1 MRTLLLDEKETN
13 TAMTAST
20 SKLSTLLRSLL
31 LGSTLL
37 CSTAL
42 AGNLLDRVLAVVNEE
57 IILDTEV
64 LQATEMEA
72 RQALAGVERES
83 AEGQRRYDE
92 LRRRVLDSQI
102 EKLLVAQYAREQKI
116 YVTEDEMR
124 GAIKDVVKN
133 NNLNDESQL
142 REALKGQGLT
152 WDAYSSMLRQQ
163 LLQLKVVNT
172 AVRSRVTVG
181 DDEVRAYYAQTVR
194 QVAGDQLQVRIH
206 QVLIPVSKT
215 APAPTIAEK
224 RAKAAKVVEGARGG
238 QDFASLCQKFC
249 EDGGKGDGDTG
260 LISRSE
266 LPVELREMVGTMDPS
281 DVRGPIRGD
290 RGFYIIRLVEKK
302 DAEVR
307 PFEEVKETLRRQ
319 LYEQQVEKAV
329 NSWLKEL
336 RRKAHVDVRL

>member
-1 MRTLLLDEKETN
+1 MNDMTTSQFRLRGLLLSLTLG
-13 TAMTAST
+13 ASLLSATAS
-20 SKLSTLLRSLL
+20 
-31 LGSTLL
+31 
-37 CSTAL
+37 
-42 AGNLLDRVLAVVNEE
+42 AGNLLDRVIAVVNDE

-72 RQALAGVERES
+72 RQALANVDRDS

-102 EKLLVAQYAREQKI
+102 EKVLIAQYAREQKV

-124 GAIKDVVKN
+124 SAIKDVVKN

-142 REALKGQGLT
+142 REALKAQGMA

-194 QVAGDQLQVRIH
+194 QVAGDQLQVHI
-206 QVLIPVSKT
+206 QQILIPVSKT
-215 APAPTIAEK
+215 APATTIAEK
-224 RAKAAKVVEGARGG
+224 RAKAAKAVEGARAG
-238 QDFASLCQKFC
+238 QDFASLCQKLC
-249 EDGGKGDGDTG
+249 EDGAKGDGDSG

-266 LPVELREMVGTMDPS
+266 LPVELREVVTTMDPS

-290 RGFYIIRLVEKK
+290 RGFYVVRLVEKK

-329 NSWLKEL
+329 TAWLKEL

>member
-1 MRTLLLDEKETN
+1 MTDPSIRFFSPRTLCRRSGRFL
-13 TAMTAST
+13 AA
-20 SKLSTLLRSLL
+20 LSLGSLL
-31 LGSTLL
+31 LGST
-37 CSTAL
+37 AW
-42 AGNLLDRVLAVVNEE
+42 AGNVLDRVLAVVNDE

-64 LQATEMEA
+64 LQATEVEA
-72 RQALAGVERES
+72 KQALAGVERDS

-102 EKLLVAQYAREQKI
+102 EKLLIAQYAREQKI

-124 GAIKDVVKN
+124 SAIKDVVKN
-133 NNLNDESQL
+133 NNLSDESQL
-142 REALKGQGLT
+142 REALKAQGLT

-181 DDEVRAYYAQTVR
+181 DDEVRSYYAQTVR

-206 QVLIPVSKT
+206 QIVVPVGKES
-215 APAPTIAEK
+215 PAQTVAER
-224 RAKAAKVVEGARGG
+224 RAKAAKVVEGARAG
-238 QDFASLCQKFC
+238 QDFISLCQKFC
-249 EDGGKGDGDTG
+249 DDPSKGDGDTG
-260 LISRSE
+260 LVSRSE
-266 LPVELREMVGTMDPS
+266 LPVELREVVATMDPN
-281 DVRGPIRGD
+281 DVRGPIRAE

-319 LYEQQVEKAV
+319 LYEQQVDKAV
-329 NSWLKEL
+329 TSWLKEL

>member
-1 MRTLLLDEKETN
+1 
-13 TAMTAST
+13 MTRAKS
-20 SKLSTLLRSLL
+20 SLSSPVVRLLRSLTLGSVL
-31 LGSTLL
+31 LGST
-37 CSTAL
+37 AI
-42 AGNLLDRVLAVVNEE
+42 AANVLDRVLAVVNDE
-57 IILDTEV
+57 IVLDTEV

-72 RQALAGVERES
+72 RQVLANVDRDS

-102 EKLLVAQYAREQKI
+102 EKVLIAQYAREQKV

-124 GAIKDVVKN
+124 SAIKDVVKN

-142 REALKGQGLT
+142 REALKAQGMA

-194 QVAGDQLQVRIH
+194 QVAGDQLQVHI
-206 QVLIPVSKT
+206 QQILIPVSKT
-215 APAPTIAEK
+215 APATTIAEK
-224 RAKAAKVVEGARGG
+224 RAKAAKAVEGARAG

-249 EDGGKGDGDTG
+249 EDGAKGDGDSG

-266 LPVELREMVGTMDPS
+266 LPVELREVVTTMDPS

-290 RGFYIIRLVEKK
+290 RGFYVVRLVEKK

-329 NSWLKEL
+329 TAWLKEL

>member
-1 MRTLLLDEKETN
+1 MTN
-13 TAMTAST
+13 YAMTRAKS
-20 SKLSTLLRSLL
+20 SLSSPVVRLLRSLTLGSVL
-31 LGSTLL
+31 LGST
-37 CSTAL
+37 AI
-42 AGNLLDRVLAVVNEE
+42 AANVLDRVLAVVNDE
-57 IILDTEV
+57 IVLDTEV

-72 RQALAGVERES
+72 RQVLANVDRDS

-102 EKLLVAQYAREQKI
+102 EKVLIAQYAREQKV

-124 GAIKDVVKN
+124 SAIKDVVKN

-142 REALKGQGLT
+142 REALKAQGMA

-194 QVAGDQLQVRIH
+194 QVAGDQLQVHI
-206 QVLIPVSKT
+206 QQILIPVSKT
-215 APAPTIAEK
+215 APATTIAEK
-224 RAKAAKVVEGARGG
+224 RAKAAKAVEGARAG

-249 EDGGKGDGDTG
+249 EDGAKGDGDSG

-266 LPVELREMVGTMDPS
+266 LPVELREVVTTMDPS

-290 RGFYIIRLVEKK
+290 RGFYVVRLVEKK

-329 NSWLKEL
+329 TAWLKEL

>member
-1 MRTLLLDEKETN
+1 MTN
-13 TAMTAST
+13 YAMTRAKS
-20 SKLSTLLRSLL
+20 SLSSPVVRLLRSLTLGSVL
-31 LGSTLL
+31 LGST
-37 CSTAL
+37 AI
-42 AGNLLDRVLAVVNEE
+42 AANVLDRVLAVVNDE
-57 IILDTEV
+57 IVLDTEV

-72 RQALAGVERES
+72 RQALANVDRDS

-102 EKLLVAQYAREQKI
+102 EKVLIAQYAREQKV

-124 GAIKDVVKN
+124 SAIKDVVKN

-142 REALKGQGLT
+142 REALKAQGMA

-194 QVAGDQLQVRIH
+194 QVAGDQLQVHI
-206 QVLIPVSKT
+206 QQILIPVSKT
-215 APAPTIAEK
+215 APATTIAEK
-224 RAKAAKVVEGARGG
+224 RAKAAKAVEGARAG

-249 EDGGKGDGDTG
+249 EDGAKGDGDSG

-266 LPVELREMVGTMDPS
+266 LPVELREVVTTMDPS

-290 RGFYIIRLVEKK
+290 RGFYVVRLVEKK

-329 NSWLKEL
+329 TAWLKEL

>member
-1 MRTLLLDEKETN
+1 
-13 TAMTAST
+13 MTCAKS
-20 SKLSTLLRSLL
+20 SLSSPVARLLRSLTLGSVL
-31 LGSTLL
+31 LGSTAIA
-37 CSTAL
+37 S
-42 AGNLLDRVLAVVNEE
+42 NVLDRVLAVVNDE
-57 IILDTEV
+57 IVLDTEV

-72 RQALAGVERES
+72 RQALANVDRDS

-102 EKLLVAQYAREQKI
+102 EKVLIAQYAREQKV

-124 GAIKDVVKN
+124 SAIKDVVKN

-142 REALKGQGLT
+142 REALKAQGMA

-194 QVAGDQLQVRIH
+194 QVAGDQLQVHI
-206 QVLIPVSKT
+206 QQILIPVSKT
-215 APAPTIAEK
+215 APATTIAEK
-224 RAKAAKVVEGARGG
+224 RAKAAKAVEGARAG

-249 EDGGKGDGDTG
+249 EDGAKGDGDSG

-266 LPVELREMVGTMDPS
+266 LPVELREVVTTMDPS

-290 RGFYIIRLVEKK
+290 RGFYVVRLVEKK

-329 NSWLKEL
+329 TAWLKEL

>member
-1 MRTLLLDEKETN
+1 MTN
-13 TAMTAST
+13 YAMTRAKS
-20 SKLSTLLRSLL
+20 SLSSPVVRLLRSLTLGSVL
-31 LGSTLL
+31 LGST
-37 CSTAL
+37 AI
-42 AGNLLDRVLAVVNEE
+42 AANVLDRVLAVVNDE
-57 IILDTEV
+57 IVLDTEV

-72 RQALAGVERES
+72 RQVLANVDRDS

-102 EKLLVAQYAREQKI
+102 EKVLIAQYAREQKV

-124 GAIKDVVKN
+124 SELKDVVKN

-142 REALKGQGLT
+142 REALKAQGMA

-194 QVAGDQLQVRIH
+194 QVAGDQLQVHI
-206 QVLIPVSKT
+206 QQILIPVSKT
-215 APAPTIAEK
+215 APATTIAEK
-224 RAKAAKVVEGARGG
+224 RAKAAKAVEGARAG

-249 EDGGKGDGDTG
+249 EDGAKGDGDSG

-266 LPVELREMVGTMDPS
+266 LPVELREVVTTMDPS

-290 RGFYIIRLVEKK
+290 RGFYVVRLVEKK

-329 NSWLKEL
+329 TAWLKEL

>member
-1 MRTLLLDEKETN
+1 MTN
-13 TAMTAST
+13 YAMTCAKS
-20 SKLSTLLRSLL
+20 SLSSPVARLLRSLTLGSVL
-31 LGSTLL
+31 LGSTAIA
-37 CSTAL
+37 S
-42 AGNLLDRVLAVVNEE
+42 NVLDRVLAVVNDE
-57 IILDTEV
+57 IVLDTEV

-72 RQALAGVERES
+72 RQVLANVDRDS

-102 EKLLVAQYAREQKI
+102 EKVLIAQYAREQKV

-124 GAIKDVVKN
+124 SAIKDVVKN

-142 REALKGQGLT
+142 REALKAQGMA

-194 QVAGDQLQVRIH
+194 QVAGDQLQVHI
-206 QVLIPVSKT
+206 QQILIPVSKT
-215 APAPTIAEK
+215 APATTIAEK
-224 RAKAAKVVEGARGG
+224 RAKAAKAVEGARAG

-249 EDGGKGDGDTG
+249 EDGAKGDGDSG

-266 LPVELREMVGTMDPS
+266 LPVELREVVTTMDPS

-290 RGFYIIRLVEKK
+290 RGFYVVRLVEKK

-329 NSWLKEL
+329 TAWLKEL

>member
-1 MRTLLLDEKETN
+1 
-13 TAMTAST
+13 MTRAKS
-20 SKLSTLLRSLL
+20 SLSSPVVRLLRSLTLGSVL
-31 LGSTLL
+31 LGST
-37 CSTAL
+37 AI
-42 AGNLLDRVLAVVNEE
+42 AANVLDRVLAVVNDE
-57 IILDTEV
+57 IVLDTEV

-72 RQALAGVERES
+72 RQALANVDRDS

-102 EKLLVAQYAREQKI
+102 EKVLIAQYAREQKV

-124 GAIKDVVKN
+124 SAIKDVVKN

-142 REALKGQGLT
+142 REALKAQGMA

-194 QVAGDQLQVRIH
+194 QVAGDQLQVHI
-206 QVLIPVSKT
+206 QQILIPVSKT
-215 APAPTIAEK
+215 APATTIAEK
-224 RAKAAKVVEGARGG
+224 RAKAAKAVEGARAG

-249 EDGGKGDGDTG
+249 EDGAKGDGDSG

-266 LPVELREMVGTMDPS
+266 LPVELREVVTTMDPS

-290 RGFYIIRLVEKK
+290 RGFYVVRLVEKK

-329 NSWLKEL
+329 TAWLKEL

>member
-1 MRTLLLDEKETN
+1 MTN
-13 TAMTAST
+13 YAMTCAKS
-20 SKLSTLLRSLL
+20 SLSSPVARLLRSLTLGSVL
-31 LGSTLL
+31 LGSTAIA
-37 CSTAL
+37 S
-42 AGNLLDRVLAVVNEE
+42 NVLDRVLAVVNDE
-57 IILDTEV
+57 IVLDTEV

-72 RQALAGVERES
+72 RQALANVDRDS

-102 EKLLVAQYAREQKI
+102 EKVLIAQYAREQKV

-124 GAIKDVVKN
+124 SAIKDVVKN

-142 REALKGQGLT
+142 REALKAQGMA

-194 QVAGDQLQVRIH
+194 QVAGDQLQVHI
-206 QVLIPVSKT
+206 QQILIPVSKT
-215 APAPTIAEK
+215 APATTIAEK
-224 RAKAAKVVEGARGG
+224 RAKAAKAVEGARAG

-249 EDGGKGDGDTG
+249 EDGAKGDGDSG

-266 LPVELREMVGTMDPS
+266 LPVELREVVTTMDPS

-290 RGFYIIRLVEKK
+290 RGFYVVRLVEKK

-329 NSWLKEL
+329 TAWLKEL

>member
-1 MRTLLLDEKETN
+1 MNDMTTSQFRLRGLLLSLTLG
-13 TAMTAST
+13 ASLLSATAS
-20 SKLSTLLRSLL
+20 
-31 LGSTLL
+31 
-37 CSTAL
+37 
-42 AGNLLDRVLAVVNEE
+42 AGNLLDRVIAVVNDE

-72 RQALAGVERES
+72 RQALANVDRDS

-116 YVTEDEMR
+116 YVNEEEMR
-124 GAIKDVVKN
+124 SAIKDVVKN
-133 NNLNDESQL
+133 NNLTDESQL

-194 QVAGDQLQVRIH
+194 QVAGDQLQVRI
-206 QVLIPVSKT
+206 QQIIIPVGKGVPPQIV
-215 APAPTIAEK
+215 ADK
-224 RAKAAKVVEGARGG
+224 RSKAAKVVEGARNG
-238 QDFASLCQKFC
+238 QDFLSLCSKFC
-249 EDGGKGDGDTG
+249 EDGAKGDGDTG
-260 LISRSE
+260 LVSRSE
-266 LPVELREMVGTMDPS
+266 LPVELREVVTTMDAN
-281 DVRGPIRGD
+281 DIRGPIKSE
-290 RGFYIIRLVEKK
+290 RGFYIIRLMEKK

-329 NSWLKEL
+329 TSWLKEL
-336 RRKAHVDVRL
+336 RRKAHVDVRQ

>member
-1 MRTLLLDEKETN
+1 MTN
-13 TAMTAST
+13 YAMTCAKS
-20 SKLSTLLRSLL
+20 SLSSPVARAAAVADS
-31 LGSTLL
+31 GE
-37 CSTAL
+37 CA
-42 AGNLLDRVLAVVNEE
+42 AGLDGHRRNVLDRVLAVVNDE
-57 IILDTEV
+57 IVLDTEV

-72 RQALAGVERES
+72 RQALANVDRDS

-102 EKLLVAQYAREQKI
+102 EKVLIAQYAREQKV

-124 GAIKDVVKN
+124 SAIKDVVKN

-142 REALKGQGLT
+142 REALKAQGMA

-194 QVAGDQLQVRIH
+194 QVAGDQLQVHI
-206 QVLIPVSKT
+206 QQILIPVSKT
-215 APAPTIAEK
+215 APATTIAEK
-224 RAKAAKVVEGARGG
+224 RAKAAKAVEGARAG
-238 QDFASLCQKFC
+238 QDFASLCLKFC
-249 EDGGKGDGDTG
+249 EDGAKGDGDSG

-266 LPVELREMVGTMDPS
+266 LPVELREVVTTMDPS

-290 RGFYIIRLVEKK
+290 RGFYVVRLVEKK

-329 NSWLKEL
+329 TAWLKEL